1 MRISTYEKVC
11 RNVAIAIML
20 LGLAMWIYYF
30 RELVDLFME
39 YGISYSLAEIFRGWY
54 AEIIPIF
61 VDIIGITLLIVF
73 RKKGLPVILG
83 VCAIVIAVEC
93 AVDAYLLLVEFKEI
107 FNADLGFFLEGA
119 ISLVIAGMLLFN
131 AILYSIGATKSATL
145 IKYATIALILLQI
158 LSVITEVRSGSD
170 FVTIVTDR
178 EYEFS
183 SYMMLILVLVMS
195 VSKYT
200 KQASLMGIV
209 KTSVR
214 DLRNSVMVE
223 GIGIDRSI
231 AARFSDFN
239 KNGLWCSSY
248 SFILTTFNLGV
259 YSMSLT
265 DVGGNMV
272 GRITSVENGSG
283 MNVFRF
289 NVTGVWFD
297 TGDVST
303 CDVMRFYGTEGLFIQ
318 LIVRDPEQQR
328 PKKVPRLGAVIL
340 TSREEGTTT
349 HKIRVKVAAAVGFA
363 VKHVVRFRN
372 YVRTEIF
379 GRMRKKKE

>member
-1 MRISTYEKVC
+1 
-11 RNVAIAIML
+11 
-20 LGLAMWIYYF
+20 
-30 RELVDLFME
+30 
-39 YGISYSLAEIFRGWY
+39 
-54 AEIIPIF
+54 
-61 VDIIGITLLIVF
+61 
-73 RKKGLPVILG
+73 
-83 VCAIVIAVEC
+83 
-93 AVDAYLLLVEFKEI
+93 
-107 FNADLGFFLEGA
+107 
-119 ISLVIAGMLLFN
+119 
-131 AILYSIGATKSATL
+131 
-145 IKYATIALILLQI
+145 
-158 LSVITEVRSGSD
+158 
-170 FVTIVTDR
+170 
-178 EYEFS
+178 
-183 SYMMLILVLVMS
+183 
-195 VSKYT
+195 
-200 KQASLMGIV
+200 
-209 KTSVR
+209 
-214 DLRNSVMVE
+214 
-223 GIGIDRSI
+223 
-231 AARFSDFN
+231 
-239 KNGLWCSSY
+239 
-248 SFILTTFNLGV
+248 
-259 YSMSLT
+259 
-265 DVGGNMV
+265 MV